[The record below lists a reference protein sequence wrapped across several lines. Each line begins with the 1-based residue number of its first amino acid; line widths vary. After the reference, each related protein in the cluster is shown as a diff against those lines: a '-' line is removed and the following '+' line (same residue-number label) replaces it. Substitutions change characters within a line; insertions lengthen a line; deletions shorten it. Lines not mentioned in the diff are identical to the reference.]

1 MASHV
6 DTAKTHQRRDRRG
19 SWLACLPISPLG
31 KVPGP
36 LAESVIHDGI
46 QSHFASPEQRLQM
59 LEEREDEE
67 RLVVVAQSCEIK
79 LLMAWLQHDGAY
91 SCCVHQ
97 HFNFARDMKTDCFS
111 HNFIFCV
118 LFCKG
123 CICAPEG

>member
-1 MASHV
+1 MVFHV
-6 DTAKTHQRRDRRG
+6 DTVKTHFRRDKRG

-67 RLVVVAQSCEIK
+67 RLVVVAQSCEVK
-79 LLMAWLQHDGAY
+79 LLNGVASTRRGLLLL
-91 SCCVHQ
+91 CPP
-97 HFNFARDMKTDCFS
+97 
-111 HNFIFCV
+111 IF
-118 LFCKG
+118 LTLPG
-123 CICAPEG
+123 T